1 MKNLYKAVTFLF
13 LLTAINSCKPDPDI
27 YPTKIIPIPGYVKPD
42 TSAASTGD
50 YYLKGTLNG
59 QALNWQETDGFDG
72 WVTGSASATSNDQ
85 GEITGSL
92 TALLTDSKQLKPQF
106 GVEIGMFHALPND
119 DKSVVFK
126 SFVKTGTWNF
136 GTDHDAA
143 DAKFV
148 SITYVDNQ
156 GNLYTSAK
164 GAQTGSV
171 NIASITSVPAEI
183 GREEG
188 LKIKLTFSCTLYPID
203 GTGTSLTLTN
213 AEATVWLENGL

>member
-1 MKNLYKAVTFLF
+1 MKNLYKVVTFLF
-13 LLTAINSCKPDPDI
+13 LLTATNGCKPDPDI
-27 YPTKIIPIPGYVKPD
+27 YPTKIIPIPGYIKPE
-42 TSAASTGD
+42 SAESTGD
-50 YYLKGTLNG
+50 YYFKGTLNG
-59 QALNWQETDGFDG
+59 QALNWQETNGLDG

-92 TALLTDSKQLKPQF
+92 TALLTDSKELKPQL

-119 DKSVVFK
+119 DKSAVFK
-126 SFVKTGTWNF
+126 AFVKTGSWNF
-136 GTDHDAA
+136 GTDHDAV

-148 SITYVDNQ
+148 SITYLDSQ
-156 GNLYTSAK
+156 GNLYSSAK
-164 GAQTGSV
+164 GAQTGSI

-188 LKIKLTFSCTLYPID
+188 LKIKLTFSCTLYPIE
-203 GTGTSLTLTN
+203 GTGASLTLTN

>member
-13 LLTAINSCKPDPDI
+13 LLTTINGCKPDPDI
-27 YPTKIIPIPGYVKPD
+27 YPTKIIPIPGYTKPD
-42 TSAASTGD
+42 TSVAVKGD
-50 YYLKGTLNG
+50 HYFKGTLNG

-72 WVTGSASATSNDQ
+72 WVTGSAAALSNDQ

-92 TALLTDSKQLKPQF
+92 IALLSDSKEFKPQL

-119 DKSVVFK
+119 DKSVVFN

-143 DAKFV
+143 GAKFV
-148 SITYVDNQ
+148 SITYVDSQ
-156 GNLYTSAK
+156 GNLYSSAK

-188 LKIKLTFSCTLYPID
+188 LKIKLTFSCTLYPIE
-203 GTGTSLTLTN
+203 GAGASLTLTN